1 MSIQILIPCTSVSIE
16 KGTSDKPLLA
26 VCEEARADVV
36 IQQIKDELGNDYI
49 LSMFSY
55 LEIQRHLRSNAKA
68 A

>member
-1 MSIQILIPCTSVSIE
+1 MSIQIDIPCTSVSIE

-49 LSMFSY
+49 LSMFSD
-55 LEIQRHLRSNAKA
+55 LEIQQHLRSNAKA